1 MKGYRCWA
9 EIDLAALERNIALIR
24 KTLSDR
30 IRYVSVVKAD
40 AYGHGILPTTA
51 RLMQSGVDLFAVA
64 NVKEAAEIREMASG
78 WPILVLGP
86 LLEEEDEALLEYD
99 LIATVSSSSEFKR
112 FGKLA
117 RKNNGRIRVHLKLD
131 TGMGR
136 LGVWWEE
143 ASELI
148 KEIKASK
155 EIELC
160 GLLTHFAEPDDFDFT
175 LKQRDRF
182 TKVFTLI
189 KEFVTEDF
197 LIHAD
202 NSSSFLSLDKESI
215 FNAIRVG
222 LLQFGI
228 APNKKGVLSNLNVE
242 PVLSFHS
249 RLAMMKRLPEG
260 TTISYGREHTLRRDS
275 MVGIISAGY
284 GDAIPLHCGNQAS
297 ALVRGRD
304 YPIIGRVTM
313 DQTLVDLTD
322 GPPDLAPG
330 EKITLIGKQ
339 LDSEISLSTLAE
351 HANTIPWEL
360 LCSITKRVPRIYS
373 MKRE

>member
-99 LIATVSSSSEFKR
+99 LIATVSSSSELKR
-112 FGKLA
+112 FRKLA
-117 RKNNGRIRVHLKLD
+117 RKNDGRIRVHLKLD

-148 KEIKASK
+148 KEIKVSK

-175 LKQRDRF
+175 LKQRERF
-182 TKVFTLI
+182 TKIFTLI

-202 NSSSFLSLDKESI
+202 NSSSFLSLKGI
-215 FNAIRVG
+215 HFQCHPR
-222 LLQFGI
+222 GI
-228 APNKKGVLSNLNVE
+228 APIWNS
-242 PVLSFHS
+242 SQQ
-249 RLAMMKRLPEG
+249 KR
-260 TTISYGREHTLRRDS
+260 S
-275 MVGIISAGY
+275 
-284 GDAIPLHCGNQAS
+284 
-297 ALVRGRD
+297 
-304 YPIIGRVTM
+304 
-313 DQTLVDLTD
+313 
-322 GPPDLAPG
+322 
-330 EKITLIGKQ
+330 
-339 LDSEISLSTLAE
+339 
-351 HANTIPWEL
+351 
-360 LCSITKRVPRIYS
+360 SIQF
-373 MKRE
+373 EC